1 MRFIFFLLLLA
12 GTILSCKNT
21 NPENEITETRFEA
34 DAVYGDADYG
44 FPELSLPA
52 KEQAIHWGILEDL
65 LSTTKKINGGSYQDI
80 KNGSELLTQYS
91 DSLFAKIPDTLNIN
105 PIHSRLMVLK
115 TRAAL
120 LYQNFHREN
129 MDSTGLQQS
138 VSEMNLAVKNLIVQL
153 NEKFQKDKIDLQRID
168 NEKRELKG
176 KQSFRDSIMEL
187 ERKDQKRG

>member
-12 GTILSCKNT
+12 GTIISCKNS
-21 NPENEITETRFEA
+21 NSEDEITDTQIEA
-34 DAVYGDADYG
+34 DAVYGNANYG

-65 LSTTKKINGGSYQDI
+65 LSTTRKINGGNYQDI

-91 DSLFAKIPDTLNIN
+91 DSLFAKIPDTLNTN

-120 LYQNFHREN
+120 LYQNFHRDN

-138 VSEMNLAVKNLIVQL
+138 VSEMNMAVKNLIVQL
-153 NEKFQKDKIDLQRID
+153 NEKFQKDKIDSQRID

-176 KQSFRDSIMEL
+176 QQSFRDSIMEL
-187 ERKDQKRG
+187 ERKDQKKG